1 MLHLM
6 EGSIRFPVSSLFR
19 LLDQINL
26 ERVVEFCFSF
36 SLKVCLCEVIRSLIC
51 PEVRP
56 IYDASFI
63 SAQYMTDSVL
73 HWPFLRG
80 HSFLQLQ
87 GRVVFFLFRFFSIL
101 LLWLSM
107 MFFIEGHVLKLIL
120 HFFLFITG
128 WRGKV

>member
-73 HWPFLRG
+73 HWPFLIG

-87 GRVVFFLFRFFSIL
+87 GRVVFFLFRFFSPTI
-101 LLWLSM
+101 
-107 MFFIEGHVLKLIL
+107 
-120 HFFLFITG
+120 
-128 WRGKV
+128 